1 MLLRTGRLIAA
12 ARARGDPSVRVGDV
26 VLPNGMT
33 LRFEVQF
40 GEQAGSLTS
49 GGRFQRGRGEHS

>member
-49 GGRFQRGRGEHS
+49 GGRFQRGR